1 MKNSTIIYLIGASG
15 AGKDTLLKNLR
26 NNGTSTSKIIVA
38 HRYITRPINVI
49 DENYIYLSTE
59 EFEDRKANGLF
70 LFSWSSNGNNYGIGI
85 EVLDWLNKGFSV
97 VINGSREYLDTAMQI
112 YQNIQPV
119 LVEVEPS
126 VLRKRLVERN
136 RETPQQIE
144 SRIERA
150 ISLSTVSCDNLIKIN
165 SNGSENKTLAMFYNV
180 INNLMITTDTIN
192 TN

>member
-97 VINGSREYLDTAMQI
+97 VVNGSRGYLDTAMQI
-112 YQNIQPV
+112 CQNIQPV

-136 RETPQQIE
+136 RETPEQIE

-165 SNGSENKTLAMFYNV
+165 SNGSENKTLSMFYNV
-180 INNLMITTDTIN
+180 INNLMITTDTIK